1 MKRVVCIIAI
11 ALIVSMFTVSYS
23 ESIQPYASSVISSTS
38 LIITPNS
45 NGTISLG
52 TSIVGTKKLTK
63 VGFTSLTIQAYIDG
77 SWQSVYRI
85 SNKFS
90 YDSTAHAYSYTY
102 DSVKDRQYRMVVN
115 FYASDGSTTDTRT
128 RTSGSVTSK

>member
-1 MKRVVCIIAI
+1 MKKIICIIAMMLLASI
-11 ALIVSMFTVSYS
+11 FTVASA
-23 ESIQPYASSVISSTS
+23 ESIQPYASSVIDSTS
-38 LIITPNS
+38 LVVTPKS
-45 NGTISLG
+45 NGTIVFA
-52 TSIVGTKKLTK
+52 TSIAATDTIDKL
-63 VGFTSLTIQAYIDG
+63 GFTTLTIQAYING

-90 YDSTAHAYSYTY
+90 YNASIHAYSYTY

>member
-1 MKRVVCIIAI
+1 MKKVICLIAVAI
-11 ALIVSMFTVSYS
+11 LISLLTVAYA
-23 ESIQPYASSVISSTS
+23 ESIQPYASSVIESTS
-38 LIITPNS
+38 LIVTPNS
-45 NGTISLG
+45 NGTISF
-52 TSIVGTKKLTK
+52 TASIVGTKTLTK
-63 VGFTSLTIQAYIDG
+63 LGFTSMTVQAYIDG
-77 SWQSVYRI
+77 SWQSVYRV

-90 YDSTAHAYSYTY
+90 YDSSLHAYTLTY

>member
-1 MKRVVCIIAI
+1 MKKLICIIAI
-11 ALIVSMFTVSYS
+11 VVLVSILTVVSA
-23 ESIQPYASSVISSTS
+23 ESIQPYASSVINSTS
-38 LIITPNS
+38 VAITPNS
-45 NGTISLG
+45 NGTITLS
-52 TSIVGTKKLTK
+52 TIITGTKKLDK
-63 VGFTSLTIQAYIDG
+63 LGFTSLTIQAYIDG

-90 YDSTAHAYSYTY
+90 YDATIHGYEYTY